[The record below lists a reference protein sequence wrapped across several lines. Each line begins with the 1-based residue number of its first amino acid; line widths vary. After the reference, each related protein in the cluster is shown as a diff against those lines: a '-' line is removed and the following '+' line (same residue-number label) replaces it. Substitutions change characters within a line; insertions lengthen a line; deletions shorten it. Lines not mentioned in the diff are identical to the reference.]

1 MCINNSKNKTIN
13 TSQQIQTI
21 KTIQER
27 SLRPISGRNKAV
39 NIADAFFLFDEKKSK
54 YIRVFLNDI
63 D

>member
-1 MCINNSKNKTIN
+1 MCINNSKNRTIN

-39 NIADAFFLFDEKKSK
+39 NIADAFFF
-54 YIRVFLNDI
+54 V
-63 D
+63 